1 MVKFAKDTRKRK
13 KNVSRQ
19 NLEMKLNNGFQNQ
32 NSSSP
37 RNSAK
42 VSGSLNQ
49 HIMFCQFWFP
59 SQTVTVTPLEKD
71 KKHHEKGD
79 IVYFDRQRPHQKARL
94 QQSKRP
100 RFMYSKKHC
109 KKLEA
114 KGSRAIFFLQF

>member
-1 MVKFAKDTRKRK
+1 MFPDK
-13 KNVSRQ
+13 

-49 HIMFCQFWFP
+49 HIMFCQFLV
-59 SQTVTVTPLEKD
+59 SITNSNGNAAGKGQETPRKR
-71 KKHHEKGD
+71 D
-79 IVYFDRQRPHQKARL
+79 IVYFDRQRPHQKPDYSKA
-94 QQSKRP
+94 KRP

-114 KGSRAIFFLQF
+114 KGRQAIFFLQF